1 MNIELDKEIM
11 DAVDRFE
18 KALVDPSPDNFKEFE
33 DSRTSVLTKLLSRIV
48 IERQIRAAMDRMEE
62 DVN

>member
-18 KALVDPSPDNFKEFE
+18 KALVDPSADNFDEFE
-33 DSRTSVLTKLLSRIV
+33 ESRTNVLTKLLSRIA
-48 IERQIRAAMDRMEE
+48 IEREIRGAIERMK
-62 DVN
+62 D

>member
-18 KALVDPSPDNFKEFE
+18 KALVDPSADNFKEFE
-33 DSRTSVLTKLLSRIV
+33 DSRTSVLTKLLSRIA

>member
-18 KALVDPSPDNFKEFE
+18 KALVDPSADNFKEFE
-33 DSRTSVLTKLLSRIV
+33 DSRTGI
-48 IERQIRAAMDRMEE
+48 
-62 DVN
+62 DVGRNHRSCYWH